1 MELGTA
7 RATLVALVTLAA
19 GCGGSGGG
27 GEQAPQGG
35 GQAPAPPA
43 AAAAAP
49 APAGAGAGEG
59 RAVFTRTCAACHQQD
74 GRGLAGSFP
83 PIAGSH
89 IATGD
94 KARLIR
100 LVLHGLQGPIV
111 VEGRTY
117 NNVMPPWKALSDAEL
132 AAVLTFVRSNFGNAA
147 LAVTAA
153 EVAAE
158 RAATASRTTMWTARE
173 LGL

>member
-1 MELGTA
+1 MHRTHRSTIGPAALA
-7 RATLVALVTLAA
+7 LAALVA
-19 GCGGSGGG
+19 GCGGS
-27 GEQAPQGG
+27 EPAARED
-35 GQAPAPPA
+35 GQAQPPA
-43 AAAAAP
+43 AGQVPAATAAAP
-49 APAGAGAGEG
+49 AADSLG
-59 RAVFTRTCAACHQQD
+59 RAVFGRTCVICHQANGQ
-74 GRGLAGSFP
+74 GMPGTFP

-100 LVLHGLQGPIV
+100 LVLHGLQGPIT

-117 NNVMPPWKALSDAEL
+117 NGMMPAWKALSDAEV
-132 AAVLTFVRSNFGNAA
+132 AAVLTFVRSSFGNAA
-147 LAVTAA
+147 DAVTAA

-158 RAATASRTTMWTARE
+158 RAATESRTTMWTARE

>member
-1 MELGTA
+1 MPRTHGSTSGPA
-7 RATLVALVTLAA
+7 ALALAALAA
-19 GCGGSGGG
+19 GCGGS
-27 GEQAPQGG
+27 EPAARE
-35 GQAPAPPA
+35 GQAP

-49 APAGAGAGEG
+49 AASAAVSAADSLG
-59 RAVFTRTCAACHQQD
+59 RAVFARTCVICHQANGQ
-74 GRGLAGSFP
+74 GMPGTFP

-100 LVLHGLQGPIV
+100 LVLHGLQGPIT
-111 VEGRTY
+111 VEGRAY
-117 NNVMPPWKALSDAEL
+117 NGMMPAWKALSDAEV
-132 AAVLTFVRSNFGNAA
+132 AAVLTFVRSSFGNAA
-147 LAVTAA
+147 DAVTVA